1 VVLDNDAVPL
11 EDAIGFGSG
20 NGETVSTGVQLD
32 RCSQGKLAI
41 ASVRNFIWPDKLSEA
56 EESIEAGE

>member
-1 VVLDNDAVPL
+1 MGSLK
-11 EDAIGFGSG
+11 DAIGFGSG

-41 ASVRNFIWPDKLSEA
+41 TSVCNFVWPDKLSEA
-56 EESIEAGE
+56 KQSVEARE

>member
-1 VVLDNDAVPL
+1 MVQDHDMGSLK
-11 EDAIGFGSG
+11 DAIGFGSG

-41 ASVRNFIWPDKLSEA
+41 TSVCNFVWPDKLSEA
-56 EESIEAGE
+56 KQSVEARE